1 MAMEDYW
8 DDVQSS
14 VYDAQGIAFDGCHKI
29 YLLMDD
35 RQVELMRE
43 YEYEFVVT
51 RSDDFITTAE
61 MYELLKNWF
70 EGSCSLK
77 FIQAVTSVDEGVDPN
92 EGFETLIPQGAEQDE
107 ECEDCYERGCKGV
120 CMDYDD
126 EDEEDDE

>member
-43 YEYEFVVT
+43 YEYEFVLT
-51 RSDDFITTAE
+51 KDDLSDAE
-61 MYELLKNWF
+61 MYQTLQDWF
-70 EGSCSLK
+70 DGSCSLR
-77 FIQAVTSVDEGVDPN
+77 FIQAITSVAEGVDPN
-92 EGFETLIPQGAEQDE
+92 EGFETLIDQFAQDDCE
-107 ECEDCYERGCKGV
+107 ECYNRLSDCV
-120 CMDYDD
+120 CDEDYDD
-126 EDEEDDE
+126 EDEDEE